1 MGEPPLNVL
10 RSAELKR
17 RGIAAVEEALRAG
30 PVHLLKRNRPAAV
43 VVSADDYH
51 RLQHSADQA
60 ETAGPSSLEWLLE
73 LPAATV
79 GRSRDAIDA
88 DLNEQRN
95 W

>member
-43 VVSADDYH
+43 VLSADDYQ
-51 RLQHSADQA
+51 RLQHSADQPDMS
-60 ETAGPSSLEWLLE
+60 GPSCLEWLLE
-73 LPAATV
+73 LPAAAV

-88 DLNEQRN
+88 DLNDQRN

>member
-43 VVSADDYH
+43 VLSAHDYQ
-51 RLQHSADQA
+51 RLQHSADQP
-60 ETAGPSSLEWLLE
+60 ETAGPSCLEWLLE
-73 LPAATV
+73 LPAAAV

>member
-1 MGEPPLNVL
+1 MGESPLNVL

-43 VVSADDYH
+43 VLSADDDQ
-51 RLQHSADQA
+51 RLQRLASQPEPAA
-60 ETAGPSSLEWLLE
+60 PSCLEWLLE
-73 LPAATV
+73 LPAAV
-79 GRSRDAIDA
+79 AGRSRDAIDA
-88 DLNEQRN
+88 DLNKQRD

>member
-43 VVSADDYH
+43 VLSADDYQ
-51 RLQHSADQA
+51 RLQRSAAQPDP
-60 ETAGPSSLEWLLE
+60 AGPSCLEWLLE
-73 LPAATV
+73 LPAAAA

-88 DLNEQRN
+88 DLNEQRD

>member
-1 MGEPPLNVL
+1 ML

-43 VVSADDYH
+43 VLSETEYN
-51 RLQHSADQA
+51 RLCRRANQPAA
-60 ETAGPSSLEWLLE
+60 EPSSCLEWLLS
-73 LPAATV
+73 LPPAEE
-79 GRSRDAIDA
+79 GRSKVAIDA
-88 DLNEQRN
+88 ELRLERD